1 MSLQKEY
8 VHHLSRRVVDEL
20 IRREMIE
27 TSEVASL
34 REKILAVMEAEL
46 GLEDRINEEVREILK
61 GYADEMR
68 NTGVSYQDMFKVV
81 KNKLVKD
88 KKVVLWRMRLSR
100 EKINKLSHLVT
111 EELVRLDNLEF
122 IEDRNTI
129 RLEVVKILNEEL
141 KREETLDQE
150 ARKKIASQKKTV
162 PEGSLEWDIL
172 YRKYYA
178 EEVKKL

>member
-27 TSEVASL
+27 TSGVVLL

-88 KKVVLWRMRLSR
+88 KKVVL
-100 EKINKLSHLVT
+100 
-111 EELVRLDNLEF
+111 
-122 IEDRNTI
+122 
-129 RLEVVKILNEEL
+129 
-141 KREETLDQE
+141 
-150 ARKKIASQKKTV
+150 
-162 PEGSLEWDIL
+162 
-172 YRKYYA
+172 
-178 EEVKKL
+178 

>member
-88 KKVVLWRMRLSR
+88 KKVVL
-100 EKINKLSHLVT
+100 
-111 EELVRLDNLEF
+111 
-122 IEDRNTI
+122 
-129 RLEVVKILNEEL
+129 
-141 KREETLDQE
+141 
-150 ARKKIASQKKTV
+150 
-162 PEGSLEWDIL
+162 
-172 YRKYYA
+172 
-178 EEVKKL
+178 

>member
-8 VHHLSRRVVDEL
+8 VQHLSRRVVDEL

-88 KKVVLWRMRLSR
+88 KKVVL
-100 EKINKLSHLVT
+100 
-111 EELVRLDNLEF
+111 
-122 IEDRNTI
+122 
-129 RLEVVKILNEEL
+129 
-141 KREETLDQE
+141 
-150 ARKKIASQKKTV
+150 
-162 PEGSLEWDIL
+162 
-172 YRKYYA
+172 
-178 EEVKKL
+178 

>member
-8 VHHLSRRVVDEL
+8 VLYLSRRVVDEL
-20 IRREMIE
+20 IKREMIE
-27 TSEVASL
+27 TSEVVSL

-88 KKVVLWRMRLSR
+88 KKVVL
-100 EKINKLSHLVT
+100 
-111 EELVRLDNLEF
+111 
-122 IEDRNTI
+122 
-129 RLEVVKILNEEL
+129 
-141 KREETLDQE
+141 
-150 ARKKIASQKKTV
+150 
-162 PEGSLEWDIL
+162 
-172 YRKYYA
+172 
-178 EEVKKL
+178 

>member
-27 TSEVASL
+27 TSEVVSL
-34 REKILAVMEAEL
+34 REKVLAVMDAEL

-88 KKVVLWRMRLSR
+88 KKVVL
-100 EKINKLSHLVT
+100 
-111 EELVRLDNLEF
+111 
-122 IEDRNTI
+122 
-129 RLEVVKILNEEL
+129 
-141 KREETLDQE
+141 
-150 ARKKIASQKKTV
+150 
-162 PEGSLEWDIL
+162 
-172 YRKYYA
+172 
-178 EEVKKL
+178 